1 MKNNT
6 ILAIVFLMAGTLL
19 TTAVTTMVPAVYAE
33 GDDHDDDG
41 KDRHD
46 DKNGDRVK
54 QKAKAKNNCRV
65 NEAEDNERASVTQDQ
80 TGGGPTDCIAVSANV
95 NDFELIVPGGG
106 PVLMDSIGTNLEE

>member
-19 TTAVTTMVPAVYAE
+19 TSAVTIVPAVYAE
-33 GDDHDDDG
+33 GDDG

-46 DKNGDRVK
+46 DKNGDGVK
-54 QKAKAKNNCRV
+54 QKAKAKNNCRT
-65 NEAEDNERASVTQDQ
+65 NEAEDNERAGISQDQ
-80 TGGGPTDCIAVSANV
+80 TGGGPTDCTAISANV